1 MNIQIFG
8 RSKGFDTQK
17 ARRWFKE
24 RRVPYQDIDM
34 GSKGMS
40 RGELL
45 SVVRAVGL
53 DALIDPKAEDA
64 AILKYLA
71 SEDAKIEKLLENQK
85 WILLPIVRNGRKAT
99 VGFKP
104 EVWKDWE

>member
-8 RSKGFDTQK
+8 KSKGFDTQK

-24 RRVPYQDIDM
+24 RRIAYQDIDM
-34 GSKGMS
+34 KSKGMS
-40 RGELL
+40 RGELQ

-64 AILKYLA
+64 AILRYLA
-71 SEDAKIEKLLENQK
+71 GDEAKLEKLLDNQD
-85 WILLPIVRNGRKAT
+85 WLLLPVVRNGRKAT
-99 VGFKP
+99 VGYKP
-104 EVWKDWE
+104 EVWETWD

>member
-24 RRVPYQDIDM
+24 RGVKYQDIDM

-45 SVVRAVGL
+45 SVMRCVGIEE
-53 DALIDPKAEDA
+53 LIDPKAEDA
-64 AILKYLA
+64 AIIKYLA
-71 SEDAKIEKLLENQK
+71 SDDAKLEKLLENQQWLK
-85 WILLPIVRNGRKAT
+85 LPIVRNGRTAT

-104 EVWKDWE
+104 EVWKNWE